1 LEEIKMENNN
11 LISFQEKKLEKLY
24 KEFYNAKS
32 APAFS
37 FFKSD
42 VVYLRKAK
50 PFRLYKKS
58 MCC

>member
-1 LEEIKMENNN
+1 METKI
-11 LISFQEKKLEKLY
+11 ISFQEKYMERLY
-24 KEFYNAKS
+24 KEFYNAKP

-42 VVYLRKAK
+42 VVYLKKAK